1 MAQNCEI
8 CGVECEERHSFRYPD
23 SNNQDTTKYIC
34 KECHQSIRLIIN
46 DFMDSIETSNVKK
59 DNFYP
64 VIYPNKM
71 NNETTKYIEYN
82 NYKSLEKEI
91 NKFIDNG
98 GI

>member
-1 MAQNCEI
+1 
-8 CGVECEERHSFRYPD
+8 
-23 SNNQDTTKYIC
+23 
-34 KECHQSIRLIIN
+34 
-46 DFMDSIETSNVKK
+46 MDSIETSNVKK